1 MTNDSQAPE
10 MPPVR
15 SYSVFIDRILE
26 TLKADAVLENDI
38 MQWRFG
44 DRGDRDATREDGGA
58 APEQVADA
66 YPLLYVTVPPNPEV
80 SREPITGTESV
91 DAVPPQIREWEF
103 WAVITVTGETPE
115 AAQRKLYDLIAQ
127 ASNALE
133 TNIQLKDQQGKNP
146 LCINCTY
153 MQQRRI
159 EPFRGTLLE
168 SMTIRIRPILVVSHE
183 EKKY

>member
-1 MTNDSQAPE
+1 MAA
-10 MPPVR
+10 VR
-15 SYSVFIDRILE
+15 SYSVFIDRILD
-26 TLKADAVLENDI
+26 TLKADPILEDAI
-38 MQWRFG
+38 SEWRFG
-44 DRGDRDATREDGGA
+44 DKGDRDAIREDGGS

-103 WAVITVTGETPE
+103 WAVITVSGETPE
-115 AAQRKLYDLIAQ
+115 AAQRKLYDLVAQ
-127 ASNALE
+127 VTNTLE

-168 SMTIRIRPILVVSHE
+168 SMTIRIRPIIVVSHE
-183 EKKY
+183 EKY